1 MSVVLKV
8 GFSRSGLILGVLKDA
23 GVRPEVREGLMRVTA
38 WRREEG
44 IGSREQVIG
53 WLDAT
58 ILSNIQRREE

>member
-1 MSVVLKV
+1 MVLKV
-8 GFSRSGLILGVLKDA
+8 GFSRSGLILAVLKDA
-23 GVRPEVREGLMRVTA
+23 GVRPEVREGLMRATA